1 MNGTSIEVGLPEQWS
16 AESSVLWRQPLP
28 GPAASTP
35 IVWGNRIFLTSTKKG
50 GDELLVLA
58 FDREG
63 RKVWERPMTS
73 EHLEVKVPQ
82 LAHETSGASPSPVT
96 DGKHLWALFGNGLL
110 ACLDLEGELVWQ
122 VDLSERYGTPSL
134 YFGLATSPLLHGER
148 LYFQLLHDGAQ
159 LVVALDKGSG
169 REVWKQHRPTD
180 ATAESVQAYTTPVP
194 FRSAEG
200 GDLIL
205 IHGADYLTAH
215 RPEDGKEVWRFGTI
229 NPEASYNSAYRLV
242 ATPAVDGD
250 LIVVPTAQRGPVF
263 GLRPGSASGTLSLD
277 SEAVRWT
284 LERANP
290 DVPSPLVHEG
300 LVYLIDNKGILRV
313 VEASSGKETH
323 LERLYESPHRA
334 SPVYSDG
341 KIYAAAAD
349 GTVTVL
355 EPGPEPKVLA
365 RNELG
370 EQLSAS
376 PSVSNGI
383 LYLRT
388 YEALYAIGT
397 SGEGRP
403 AP

>member
-1 MNGTSIEVGLPEQWS
+1 
-16 AESSVLWRQPLP
+16 
-28 GPAASTP
+28 
-35 IVWGNRIFLTSTKKG
+35 
-50 GDELLVLA
+50 
-58 FDREG
+58 
-63 RKVWERPMTS
+63 
-73 EHLEVKVPQ
+73 
-82 LAHETSGASPSPVT
+82 
-96 DGKHLWALFGNGLL
+96 
-110 ACLDLEGELVWQ
+110 
-122 VDLSERYGTPSL
+122 
-134 YFGLATSPLLHGER
+134 
-148 LYFQLLHDGAQ
+148 
-159 LVVALDKGSG
+159 
-169 REVWKQHRPTD
+169 
-180 ATAESVQAYTTPVP
+180 
-194 FRSAEG
+194 
-200 GDLIL
+200 
-205 IHGADYLTAH
+205 
-215 RPEDGKEVWRFGTI
+215 
-229 NPEASYNSAYRLV
+229 
-242 ATPAVDGD
+242 VDGD

-290 DVPSPLVHEG
+290 DVPSPLIHEG
-300 LVYLIDNKGILRV
+300 LVYLIDKKGTLRV

-334 SPVYSDG
+334 SPVYADG